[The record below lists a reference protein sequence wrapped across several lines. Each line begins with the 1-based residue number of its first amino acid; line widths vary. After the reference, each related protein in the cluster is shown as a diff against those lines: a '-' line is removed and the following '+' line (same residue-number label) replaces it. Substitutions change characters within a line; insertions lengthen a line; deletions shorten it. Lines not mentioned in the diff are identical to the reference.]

1 MKIVLLD
8 SKTLGNDISLDR
20 FKKYG
25 EFITYQTTKKNET
38 IERVKSADIV
48 ITNKVIIDR
57 EVIDSSNIKLICVAA
72 TGMNNIDLE
81 YAKEKNII
89 IKNVAGYST
98 NSVVELTFAH
108 FFYLNNRV
116 KYFDEYSKERWS
128 DSDIFTH
135 LDKSFFELYNKT
147 WGIIGLGTIGKRVAS
162 VAKIF
167 GAKIVYYSTSG
178 KNSNS
183 EFKRV
188 LLEEL
193 LKISDIISIH
203 SPLNRE
209 TFNLINRDN
218 LHLLKEGA
226 ILLNMGRGKIINEK
240 DLADFLD
247 KNSLF
252 VGLDVL
258 SEEPIS
264 KNNPLLKIKNS
275 DKLLITP
282 HIAWASREAR
292 ERLIDKIED
301 NIKEYLENR
310 NS

>member
-20 FKKYG
+20 FKNYG

-89 IKNVAGYST
+89 IKNVASYST

-108 FFYLNNRV
+108 FFYLNNRI

-135 LDKSFFELYNKT
+135 LDKTFFELYNKT

-188 LLEEL
+188 SLEEL

-209 TFNLINRDN
+209 TLNLINRDN
-218 LHLLKEGA
+218 LHLLKKRT

-292 ERLIDKIED
+292 ERLIDKIEE

-310 NS
+310 NP